1 MRARDDG
8 RSGTVARVITALV
21 VALWVATGA
30 LAVYGLALSA
40 ANRPPARPMKVA
52 VGAVVA
58 LLVVQ
63 ALIAAFQLVQGVQV
77 PEPTEVLIYLV
88 VAICVLPFVTQF
100 AMAEPDNRWG
110 GAIVAAGAI
119 ATGIAVWRLQVL
131 WVPLAG

>member
-1 MRARDDG
+1 M
-8 RSGTVARVITALV
+8 ITALV

-40 ANRPPARPMKVA
+40 TSRPAARPLRLA
-52 VGAVVA
+52 VGVVVA

-63 ALIAAFQLVQGVQV
+63 ALIAVVQLVGGVRV

-100 AMAEPDNRWG
+100 AMAEPDNRWS

-131 WVPLAG
+131 WVPLA

>member
-1 MRARDDG
+1 M
-8 RSGTVARVITALV
+8 ITALV

-40 ANRPPARPMKVA
+40 TRRPLPGHTRIA
-52 VGAVVA
+52 VGVVVA

-63 ALIAAFQLVQGVQV
+63 AAIAAVQLATGVRV
-77 PEPTEVLIYLV
+77 ADPTEVLIYLV

-100 AMAEPDNRWG
+100 ALAEPDNRWG
-110 GAIVAAGAI
+110 GAIIAAGAI

-131 WVPLAG
+131 WVPLA

>member
-1 MRARDDG
+1 M
-8 RSGTVARVITALV
+8 ITALV
-21 VALWVATGA
+21 VALWVACGA
-30 LAVYGLALSA
+30 LAAYGLALSA
-40 ANRPPARPMKVA
+40 VHRPGARPLRIA
-52 VGAVVA
+52 VGVVVA

-63 ALIAAFQLVQGVQV
+63 AAIAALKLVQGVRV

-110 GAIVAAGAI
+110 GAIVAAGAV

-131 WVPLAG
+131 WVPLG